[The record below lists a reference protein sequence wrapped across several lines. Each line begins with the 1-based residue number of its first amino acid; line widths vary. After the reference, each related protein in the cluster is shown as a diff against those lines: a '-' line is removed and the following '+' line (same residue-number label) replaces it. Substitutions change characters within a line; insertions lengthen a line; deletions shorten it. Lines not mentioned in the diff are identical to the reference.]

1 MTTTHAAITHAA
13 AALLLSTL
21 SLGASALTPAAIE
34 LTDLPGVTATAISC
48 YLQTD
53 CTAPGAFSAMN
64 AIDNIAYAYPATG
77 GWSAGAYA
85 GASGN
90 WLRIDFGAVYNFDRI
105 QIDGIVNSV
114 GTWRG
119 YSNHFVLS
127 TSVDGTTWTAAA
139 SGGWVDLLNNP
150 AQSSQ
155 VFDFAPGAQQPF
167 GRFLEYRVLGA
178 LPGSNEHW
186 SSVSEI
192 NALGSLHVSA
202 VPEPGSA
209 ALLLPGLLG
218 LIGLKRLRRRQA

>member
-1 MTTTHAAITHAA
+1 MPTATHATHAA

-21 SLGASALTPAAIE
+21 SLGASAQTPAAIE

-48 YLQTD
+48 YLQSD

-64 AIDNIAYAYPATG
+64 AIDNIPYAYPATG
-77 GWSAGAYA
+77 GWSAGSYA
-85 GASGN
+85 SAGGN
-90 WLRIDFGAVYNFDRI
+90 WLRIDFGAVYDFERI
-105 QIDGIVNSV
+105 QVDGIVNSV

-119 YSNHFVLS
+119 YGNRFVLS
-127 TSVDGTTWTAAA
+127 TSVDGTTWAAA
-139 SGGWVDLLNNP
+139 GSGSWIDVPGNP
-150 AQSSQ
+150 AQSSA
-155 VFDFAPGAQQPF
+155 VLDFAPGAQPF

-178 LPGSNEHW
+178 APGANEHW

-209 ALLLPGLLG
+209 ALLLLGMG
-218 LIGLKRLRRRQA
+218 LIGLKRSRQRQA